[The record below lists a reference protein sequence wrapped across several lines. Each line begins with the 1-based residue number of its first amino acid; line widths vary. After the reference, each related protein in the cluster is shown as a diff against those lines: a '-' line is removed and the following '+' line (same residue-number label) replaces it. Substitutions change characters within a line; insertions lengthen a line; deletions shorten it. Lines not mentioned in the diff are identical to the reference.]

1 MEAFLTV
8 EDVAERLRI
17 HPQTVRGWIRTG
29 RLSAVRAGRL
39 LRVSPVALEH
49 FLSPA
54 ASPPVCDPR
63 ADREAIAALAAKYG
77 LYV

>member
-1 MEAFLTV
+1 LEAFLTV
-8 EDVAERLRI
+8 EDVAQRLRI
-17 HPQTVRGWIRTG
+17 HPQTVRGWIRAG
-29 RLSAVRAGRL
+29 RLPAVRAGRL
-39 LRVSPVALEH
+39 LRVSPAVLEQ

-63 ADREAIAALAAKYG
+63 ADREALAALAAEHG